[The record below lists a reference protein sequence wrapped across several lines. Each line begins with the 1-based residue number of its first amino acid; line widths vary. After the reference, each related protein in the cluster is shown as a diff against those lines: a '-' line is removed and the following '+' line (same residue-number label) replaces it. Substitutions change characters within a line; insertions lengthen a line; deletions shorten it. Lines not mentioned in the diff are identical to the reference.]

1 MSSFLAGLHSLDFPT
16 MTSSQLLED
25 LCENDLLMSSEMVN
39 MNAFLNEF
47 SDDQNDMCGGVESD
61 ADLSSVIRADV
72 MGLLASPG
80 HEASHPAC
88 STPPDNA
95 AVDSDGSLSF
105 PCNLKEFHLD
115 DAHHGDDASRSTGEL
130 SLLTPPP
137 SLSPSSAPPELT
149 TVNMFWNDLPG
160 LLIEGREYVRLVDIH
175 KQIMPAKDTGILKKR
190 CIMLGLEVSSCSEL
204 QRDFLIRYMNAA
216 KSKSKVIVTKGTAL
230 DLISFYIDPKM
241 RSARMAGKE
250 SLDGEKSHG
259 W

>member
-1 MSSFLAGLHSLDFPT
+1 
-16 MTSSQLLED
+16 
-25 LCENDLLMSSEMVN
+25 

-61 ADLSSVIRADV
+61 ADLSSMIRADV

-80 HEASHPAC
+80 HKASSQPTC
-88 STPPDNA
+88 LTPPDSA
-95 AVDSDGSLSF
+95 TIDSNGSLSF
-105 PCNLKEFHLD
+105 PCDLKEFQLD
-115 DAHHGDDASRSTGEL
+115 DTCRLDDSSQSTGEL
-130 SLLTPPP
+130 SSLLTPPP

-216 KSKSKVIVTKGTAL
+216 KSKSKVIVTKDTAL
-230 DLISFYIDPKM
+230 NLISFYINPKT
-241 RSARMAGKE
+241 RSLMMAGKD
-250 SLDGEKSHG
+250 SVNREKSCG